1 MSDFDPIDSTR
12 SPDPVD
18 GTDQTT
24 RDGALLCDVML
35 GSLAT
40 YLRMCGYDT
49 TYALDRGVEA
59 DDRLLEIAHDENRTL
74 LTRDRQLAARAR
86 APDTGDASADG
97 GDDDSTD
104 GGDASDG
111 DGGGG
116 STDGAAA
123 GAGGLL
129 LGSHAVTGQLR
140 ELREAGYDLALAE
153 RLARCGRCNGPVE
166 AVGEK
171 GNTPEYAPESGVED
185 VWRCVECSQHFWKGS
200 HWESVERTLADL

>member
-1 MSDFDPIDSTR
+1 MSDSDPIGSTR
-12 SPDPVD
+12 SPDPAD
-18 GTDQTT
+18 ETGRTT
-24 RDGALLCDVML
+24 RDEALLCDVML
-35 GSLAT
+35 GALAT

-59 DDRLLEIAHDENRTL
+59 DDRLLEIARDENRTL
-74 LTRDRQLAARAR
+74 FTRDRQLAARAR
-86 APDTGDASADG
+86 AADTGDASDVG
-97 GDDDSTD
+97 GD
-104 GGDASDG
+104 
-111 DGGGG
+111 GG

-140 ELREAGYDLALAE
+140 ELRDAGYDLALAE
-153 RLARCGRCNGPVE
+153 RPARCGRCNGPVE